1 MNENEPKP
9 ESAPVSTS
17 TEVTAP
23 EFEHEEPWQPQL
35 WSKLILLLALVGYGI
50 ALVIANS
57 SKVKISFLFMSVK
70 VSLIWMILLCLG
82 IGLISGVLIS
92 QMYRHRKLEQARLE
106 LQAEQNK

>member
-9 ESAPVSTS
+9 ESAPVSTGA
-17 TEVTAP
+17 EVKAP
-23 EFEHEEPWQPQL
+23 EIEQEEAWQPQL

-70 VSLIWMILLCLG
+70 VSLIWMILLCLML
-82 IGLISGVLIS
+82 GLIAGVLIS
-92 QMYRHRKLEQARLE
+92 QMHRHRKIKQARLE
-106 LQAEQNK
+106 RQAE